1 MEKNHL
7 TQEASYRERLKE
19 KFYPNVVKEV
29 ETFETDA
36 KSGSE
41 QSSLFESGEL
51 SDGGS
56 FAWTQALLCH
66 LVMFS
71 TWGVINS
78 FGTFQHYYHA
88 TILADYD
95 PSSISWI
102 GSTQV
107 FLLFFVG
114 ALTGHLSDM
123 GFFRLLLFVGSAMIV
138 VGMLITSFATGYWQL
153 LFSQGICIGLGNGC
167 LFCPSLSVLST
178 YFNRKRGIAMGICAT
193 GSATGGMVYSALFS
207 RLLPAIGFPWT
218 IRVAALIQ
226 LVCLTAC
233 NLGLRQRVNP
243 QKSSKIFDYSSLKD
257 FPFIIFCLG
266 LFFVS
271 YLPRIYFSWIRYL
284 IRLTV
289 FLKNLWGIY
298 FVAHYISLFATAILG
313 LSFQDSVN
321 ILIVLN
327 GVGIIG
333 RILPNI
339 LADYFLGSF
348 NVLILICICCG
359 VLSFSW
365 IFVTDRGGLY
375 AWAAFYGMFSSGI
388 QSIYPAALFNITKD
402 LTKSGSRMGMFLTF
416 ISFTAL
422 TGAPIA
428 GELVKRHGGKYL
440 QAQLFSGTTIMIGS
454 GFLAVARLLENRKLL
469 VKL

>member
-1 MEKNHL
+1 MEKNNS
-7 TQEASYRERLKE
+7 TQEFSYGEGLEENFFPR
-19 KFYPNVVKEV
+19 VVRDV
-29 ETFETDA
+29 ETFKTDA

-41 QSSLFESGEL
+41 QSSLFESEEL

-56 FAWTQALLCH
+56 LAWTQALLCH

-71 TWGVINS
+71 TWGVVNS
-78 FGTFQHYYHA
+78 FGTFQHYYHT

-123 GFFRLLLFVGSAMIV
+123 GFFRLLLLVGSVMIV
-138 VGMLITSFATGYWQL
+138 VGMLMTSFAVSYWQL
-153 LFSQGICIGLGNGC
+153 FFSQGVCIGLGNGC

-178 YFNRKRGIAMGICAT
+178 YFNRRRGIAMGICAT

-233 NLGLRQRVNP
+233 NLGLKQRVIFR
-243 QKSSKIFDYSSLKD
+243 KSRKVFDYNSLKD
-257 FPFIIFCLG
+257 LPFIIFCLG
-266 LFFVS
+266 MFF
-271 YLPRIYFSWIRYL
+271 
-284 IRLTV
+284 
-289 FLKNLWGIY
+289 NLWGVY

-327 GVGIIG
+327 GVGILG

-339 LADYFLGSF
+339 IADYFLGSF

-359 VLSFSW
+359 ALSFSW
-365 IFVTDRGGLY
+365 IAVTDRGSLY
-375 AWAAFYGMFSSGI
+375 AWAAFYGIFSSGI
-388 QSIYPAALFNITKD
+388 QSLYPAALFSITNDPK
-402 LTKSGSRMGMFLTF
+402 KSGSRMGMFLTF

-428 GELVKRHGGKYL
+428 GELVQRHGGKYL
-440 QAQLFSGTTIMIGS
+440 QAQLFSGTTIVVGS

>member
-1 MEKNHL
+1 
-7 TQEASYRERLKE
+7 
-19 KFYPNVVKEV
+19 
-29 ETFETDA
+29 
-36 KSGSE
+36 
-41 QSSLFESGEL
+41 
-51 SDGGS
+51 
-56 FAWTQALLCH
+56 
-66 LVMFS
+66 MFS
-71 TWGVINS
+71 TWGVVNS
-78 FGTFQHYYHA
+78 FGTFQHYYHD
-88 TILADYD
+88 TILANYD

-123 GFFRLLLFVGSAMIV
+123 GFFRLLLLVGSVMIV
-138 VGMLITSFATGYWQL
+138 VGMLMTSFATGYWQL
-153 LFSQGICIGLGNGC
+153 FFSQGICIGLGNGC

-178 YFNRKRGIAMGICAT
+178 YFDRRRGIAMGICAT

-233 NLGLRQRVNP
+233 NFGLKQRVIP
-243 QKSSKIFDYSSLKD
+243 RKSSKFFDYNSLKD
-257 FPFIIFCLG
+257 LPFIIFCLG
-266 LFFVS
+266 MFF
-271 YLPRIYFSWIRYL
+271 
-284 IRLTV
+284 
-289 FLKNLWGIY
+289 NLWGVY

-327 GVGIIG
+327 GVGILG

-359 VLSFSW
+359 ALSFSW
-365 IFVTDRGGLY
+365 IAVTDRGSLY
-375 AWAAFYGMFSSGI
+375 AWAAFYGIFSSGI
-388 QSIYPAALFNITKD
+388 QSLYPAALFNITND

-428 GELVKRHGGKYL
+428 GELVQRHGGKYL
-440 QAQLFSGTTIMIGS
+440 HAQLFSGTTIIVGS